1 MLFIAEDPLQY
12 VIRTERPAVHDP
24 AGRMIAEKQRR
35 IVIQFSR
42 GTAPQWV
49 KEIAVKTFEFRKRP
63 VEIPVETWVSYY
75 DTIED
80 QVSRGWTDEERE
92 EIERVLST
100 AFDVLKIEP
109 PEIQKPWPT
118 IDKLRSAD
126 KIVETAED
134 IGVELQVVV
143 DYLRAKD
150 KQALA
155 DQVAAKIPVEDEVE
169 AHEVVPA

>member
-12 VIRTERPAVHDP
+12 AIRPEKPAIHDTN
-24 AGRMIAEKQRR
+24 GRMIADKQRR

-75 DTIED
+75 DSVED
-80 QVSRGWTDEERE
+80 QSTRGWTDEERE
-92 EIERVLST
+92 EIENVLSV

-109 PEIQKPWPT
+109 PELAKPWPT

-126 KIVETAED
+126 KIAETAED

-150 KQALA
+150 KPALA
-155 DQVAAKIPVEDEVE
+155 DQVAAKIVPADEVE
-169 AHEVVPA
+169 AHEVVAA